1 MFFIFVNLK
10 LHILLHILVKDATI
24 EAWEKSHKNAHH
36 GMIFKEKKNMYHEF
50 NSYNLLEKES
60 LALTKAEKKISYEAF
75 VLGDFIVSF
84 GLSLESGRLGG
95 EMCLHGGGTPAYILD
110 FKGDEVY
117 TRYNPERVA
126 TLSADRTDFSILYSV
141 KRRRFDIYV
150 NGKLTVEN
158 YCADSGI
165 PINCDK
171 LADFF
176 ITLNAEDT
184 AEATLYDVK
193 AHSTACKVE
202 GAVAYDPDNTY
213 PKRKIEIELTDRN
226 YFPEEE
232 SDRALLEGAIALHM
246 RSGVMYRDGKKLM
259 AEHLPYYD
267 GDEKMVS
274 KSDLLAMLS
283 PDEAKAL
290 DTLPTSVR
298 DGAEYINVSDAAKA
312 LGRHLYYDNTTVH
325 YGMVVLAKDE
335 FNPPC
340 DKKALQ
346 KLNDFVFYLRPD
358 KEKFLE
364 DYKKSPLAGV
374 HPRLVATESDFER
387 LRREVK
393 ENPHK
398 ARWFKSMLKFCDGM
412 KDKPVLRY
420 ELRDG
425 VRLLFVS
432 WDLQRYAVTLALAYK
447 LTGDRKYFDYA
458 WPHLKACAEMPDW
471 NPSHHIDVGTLAY
484 GYAIAYDW
492 FYDVMTEE
500 QRRIMEKG
508 AYENVFYTVNR
519 AVEDKDT
526 AYTTVLMTNNH
537 NVFCNAG
544 VMATVLGF
552 MDAFPE
558 VASKVGADVTRILEA
573 FMDKFAPRGA
583 YYEGPYY
590 AETAINYTVRV
601 LAAMESVLGTTYGI
615 DKAQGFDQIADFVV
629 LLQSDFAAYNFA
641 DSQMS
646 LLAISGMFWI
656 FDHYARRGIKDSV
669 AEGNFKAPSPQV
681 AAEAILWYNV
691 EPDGDC
697 NLPTEVH
704 YKDEEII
711 AMRDAYR
718 DGQTFVGIKAG
729 KTVYAHSHLDAGS
742 FVFDAKGRRWA
753 YDFGQDNYNLYYK
766 YNHWDVFRLR
776 VESHNSLVI
785 NPDHTPGYV
794 LGSEAPV
801 SEFTVSDNTVK
812 TVIEKTALYGA
823 ERGVEYARRGYL
835 FTDKR
840 SSLVIR
846 DEVKLT
852 GESDMLWT
860 MYTDADIEIAGNVA
874 TLYDTVDREK
884 YITVEFTASGAY
896 EIGYEDARPLPT
908 SPEIP
913 EQRKNEGFH
922 RLYLKMR
929 ADGDVSITAKI
940 NTYNTDV
947 TPLASYDVNMDE
959 WKV

>member
-1 MFFIFVNLK
+1 
-10 LHILLHILVKDATI
+10 
-24 EAWEKSHKNAHH
+24 
-36 GMIFKEKKNMYHEF
+36 MYHEF
-50 NSYNLLEKES
+50 NSYNLLEKQS
-60 LALTKAEKKISYEAF
+60 LALTKEEKKISYEAF

-84 GLSLESGRLGG
+84 GLSLESGKLGG
-95 EMCLHGGGTPAYILD
+95 EMCLHGGGTPAYIFD

-117 TRYNPERVA
+117 TRYSKEYVT
-126 TLSADRTDFSILYSV
+126 TLSANRRDIAILYSV
-141 KRRRFDIYV
+141 ERRRFDIYV
-150 NGKLTVEN
+150 DGKMVVES

-184 AEATLYDVK
+184 ADVTLYDLK

-202 GAVAYDPDNTY
+202 GAVVYDPANTY
-213 PKRKIEIELTDRN
+213 AKRKIEIELTDKN

-232 SDRALLEGAIALHM
+232 TDRAMLEGAIAVHM

-259 AEHLPYYD
+259 SGSMPYYEGED
-267 GDEKMVS
+267 KMVS
-274 KSDLLAMLS
+274 KSDLAAVLTA
-283 PDEAKAL
+283 DEAKAL
-290 DTLPTSVR
+290 DTLTVSVR
-298 DGAEYINVSDAAKA
+298 DGVEYLNVSEAARA
-312 LGRHLYYDNTTVH
+312 LSKELYYDDTTVH
-325 YGMVVLAKDE
+325 YGMVVLTKDE
-335 FNPPC
+335 FTPPS

-346 KLNDFVFYLRPD
+346 KLNDFVFYLRPN

-393 ENPHK
+393 DNPHK
-398 ARWFKSMLKFCDGM
+398 ARWFKNMLEFCDGL
-412 KDKPVLRY
+412 KDAPTLRY

-447 LTGDRKYFDYA
+447 LTGDRRYFDYA

-526 AYTTVLMTNNH
+526 AYTTVLMSNNH
-537 NVFCNAG
+537 NVFCNHG
-544 VMATVLGF
+544 IMATILGF

-558 VASKVGADVTRILEA
+558 VASKLGADVTRILEA

-590 AETAINYTVRV
+590 AEAAINYTVRV

-641 DSQMS
+641 DSKMS
-646 LLAISGMFWI
+646 LLEISGMFWI
-656 FDHYARRGIKDSV
+656 FNHYGRRGVKDRV
-669 AEGNFKAPSPQV
+669 ADGNFKSPSAQV

-691 EPDGDC
+691 ADDGEC
-697 NLPTEVH
+697 NLDTEVH

-711 AMRDAYR
+711 AMRDAFR

-742 FVFDAKGRRWA
+742 FIFDAKGRRWA

-766 YNHWDVFRLR
+766 YSHWDVFRLR

-785 NPDHTPGYV
+785 NPDRTPGYV

-801 SEFTVSDNTVK
+801 SEFTVTDDTVK
-812 TVIEKTALYGA
+812 TVVEKTDLYGA

-846 DEVKLT
+846 DEVKLNR
-852 GESDMLWT
+852 ESEMIWT
-860 MYTDADIEIAGNVA
+860 MYTDADIEIDGSKA
-874 TLYDTVDREK
+874 TLRDKADTDK
-884 YITVEFTASGAY
+884 YITVEFTASG
-896 EIGYEDARPLPT
+896 EFEVGYEDAKPLPT

-913 EQRKNEGFH
+913 EQRKNDGFH

-929 ADGDVSITAKI
+929 GNADVSITAKI
-940 NTYNTDV
+940 NTYNSDV
-947 TPLASYDVNMDE
+947 TPLADYNVNMDE

>member
-1 MFFIFVNLK
+1 
-10 LHILLHILVKDATI
+10 
-24 EAWEKSHKNAHH
+24 
-36 GMIFKEKKNMYHEF
+36 MYHEF

-60 LALTKAEKKISYEAF
+60 LTLTKAEKKISYEAF

-126 TLSADRTDFSILYSV
+126 TLSAERTDFSILYSI

-150 NGKLTVEN
+150 NGRLAVEN

-184 AEATLYDVK
+184 AEATLYDLK

-202 GAVAYDPDNTY
+202 GAVVYDPANTY
-213 PKRKIEIELTDRN
+213 AKRKIEIELTDKN

-232 SDRALLEGAIALHM
+232 SDRAMLEGAIAVHM

-259 AEHLPYYD
+259 SGSMPYYD
-267 GDEKMVS
+267 GEGKMVS
-274 KSDLLAMLS
+274 KSDLAAVLTA
-283 PDEAKAL
+283 DEIKAIDTLTVSVRDGVEYLNISEAAKAL
-290 DTLPTSVR
+290 D
-298 DGAEYINVSDAAKA
+298 
-312 LGRHLYYDNTTVH
+312 RHLYYNDTTVH
-325 YGMVVLAKDE
+325 YGMVVLTKDE
-335 FNPPC
+335 FTPPS

-398 ARWFKSMLKFCDGM
+398 ARWFKSMLEFCDGL
-412 KDKPVLRY
+412 KDVPTLRY

-519 AVEDKDT
+519 AVEDQNT
-526 AYTTVLMTNNH
+526 AYTTVLMSNNH

-552 MDAFPE
+552 MDVFPE
-558 VASKVGADVTRILEA
+558 IASKVGADVTRILEA

-656 FDHYARRGIKDSV
+656 FDHYARRGVKDSV
-669 AEGNFKAPSPQV
+669 AEGNFKNPSAQV

-691 EPDGDC
+691 DPDGDC

-852 GESDMLWT
+852 RESDMLWT
-860 MYTDADIEIAGNVA
+860 MYTDADIEIAGNMA
-874 TLYDTVDREK
+874 TLYDTADRAK
-884 YITVEFTASGAY
+884 YITVEFSASGEY

-959 WKV
+959 WKA

>member
-1 MFFIFVNLK
+1 MG
-10 LHILLHILVKDATI
+10 KDATI
-24 EAWEKSHKNAHH
+24 EAWEKSRKNAHH

-60 LALTKAEKKISYEAF
+60 LVLTKAEKKIKYEAF

-117 TRYNPERVA
+117 TRYNPERLA
-126 TLSADRTDFSILYSV
+126 TLSAERTDFSILYSV
-141 KRRRFDIYV
+141 KRRRFNIYV
-150 NGKLTVEN
+150 NGQLTVEN

-193 AHSTACKVE
+193 AHSTTCKVE
-202 GAVAYDPDNTY
+202 GAVVYDPDNTY

-325 YGMVVLAKDE
+325 YGMVVLTKDE

-398 ARWFKSMLKFCDGM
+398 ARWFKSMLEFCDGM

-519 AVEDKDT
+519 AVEDRHT

-691 EPDGDC
+691 EPDGEC

-860 MYTDADIEIAGNVA
+860 MYTDADIEIAGVA

-959 WKV
+959 WKA